1 MTMEFSKYYEWDKDK
16 KDKKEEKQKIKVPAV
31 PSIDTRSYPKDSKE
45 VKSGFAEVMKPQD
58 IKEGDIFAIYMEVLK
73 FAEEVLEK
81 AKGDLPIS
89 GKEIEERVRK
99 LVDYIIAGERFFLEF
114 VFADTEEES
123 KARHMVNA
131 TILSLEVGLELGYNK
146 SRLFELAIGAFL
158 HDIGLI
164 KFSALTKR
172 AVKLTK
178 SEYEQIK
185 EHPVHSLEL
194 IKRIGN
200 LSQEVIHIAHE
211 HHERLDGSGYPRGI
225 EDGLIN
231 DNAMIVGII
240 DMFEAMI
247 HTRPY
252 RKKMPPYNA
261 LKELINMGARS
272 IEPRYVEAL
281 VHRIGLYPIGSWVEL
296 STGEIGKIIE
306 INKKF
311 ALRPII
317 SVIYTK
323 NGHRLKEAKFIDISK
338 HPIVFIRRVLQ
349 DEELAKK
356 ISAE

>member
-1 MTMEFSKYYEWDKDK
+1 MMKFSKYYEWDKDR
-16 KDKKEEKQKIKVPAV
+16 KKEEQKIKVPAV
-31 PSIDTRSYPKDSKE
+31 QPIDTTPPSKE
-45 VKSGFAEVMKPQD
+45 SKKVKSGFAEVMKPQD
-58 IKEGDIFAIYMEVLK
+58 IKEGDIFTSYMEILE
-73 FAEEVLEK
+73 FAEEVLAK
-81 AKGDLPIS
+81 AKENLPIS

-99 LVDYIIAGERFFLEF
+99 LVDAIIAGEKFFLEF
-114 VFADTEEES
+114 VFADTKEEN
-123 KARHMVNA
+123 KARHMVNT
-131 TILSLEVGLELGYNK
+131 TILSMEVGLELGYNK

-164 KFSALTKR
+164 KFSALTRTAK
-172 AVKLTK
+172 KLTK

-240 DMFEAMI
+240 DMFEAMT

-261 LKELINMGARS
+261 LKELINMGAHS
-272 IEPRYVEAL
+272 ITPRYVEAL

-311 ALRPII
+311 PLRPVV
-317 SVIYTK
+317 SVIYMRGGRK
-323 NGHRLKEAKFIDISK
+323 LKEGKLIDISK
-338 HPIVFIRRVLQ
+338 QPIVFIRLVLQ
-349 DEELAKK
+349 DNELAKK
-356 ISAE
+356 ISK